1 MKVTVPFMKEQ
12 LLSDQLKVRLMKRS
26 KYILLATLMLLLT
39 SLACNALLPQSEP
52 TSVPTPVQTE
62 ILIPTQTTESAS
74 TQPPANLPETDA
86 EVPRVPADQAKDAFN
101 RGDAVIVDVRGA
113 DAYAR
118 SHISGALEVSLSV
131 IQTDPA
137 NLPLDKN
144 KWIITYCT

>member
-1 MKVTVPFMKEQ
+1 
-12 LLSDQLKVRLMKRS
+12 MKRT
-26 KYILLATLMLLLT
+26 KHILIATFALLLT
-39 SLACNALLPQSEP
+39 SLACNALLPQAEP
-52 TSVPTPVQTE
+52 TLAPT
-62 ILIPTQTTESAS
+62 LIPTQIIIPTEVTEPVS

-86 EVPRVPADQAKDAFN
+86 EVPRVPVEQAKAAFDN
-101 RGDAVIVDVRGA
+101 GQAVIVDVRGA

-118 SHISGALEVSLSV
+118 SHIAGALEISLSA

>member
-1 MKVTVPFMKEQ
+1 MKVMITFIK
-12 LLSDQLKVRLMKRS
+12 DMKRIRYVLLAS
-26 KYILLATLMLLLT
+26 LILLLA

-52 TSVPTPVQTE
+52 TSVPTAVQTQ
-62 ILIPTQTTESAS
+62 IPVPTQITEPIA
-74 TQPPANLPETDA
+74 TQPEANLPQTDA
-86 EVPRVPADQAKDAFN
+86 EVPRVPVDQAKAAVD

-118 SHISGALEVSLSV
+118 SHVTGALEVSLSA

>member
-1 MKVTVPFMKEQ
+1 VIFWKGKDKP
-12 LLSDQLKVRLMKRS
+12 MKRT
-26 KYILLATLMLLLT
+26 KPVLLAIFILLVA
-39 SLACNALLPQSEP
+39 SLACNAILPQTEP
-52 TSVPTPVQTE
+52 TSVQT
-62 ILIPTQTTESAS
+62 IVPTQISVPTQFTEPVS

-86 EVPRVPADQAKDAFN
+86 EVPRVPADQAKAAFDS
-101 RGDAVIVDVRGA
+101 GDAVIVDVRGA

-118 SHISGALEVSLSV
+118 SHIAGALEVSLSA